1 LVLKVALENMDKE
14 KNLSEEKKAVTAQ
27 LVTPDMV
34 LSLFGAHDI
43 WATAESVLGR
53 KRERAWRLAIMLYL
67 LNKARWWLN
76 YANWI
81 FHYAEEKGIKLFRV
95 ERVEPL
101 EDGFRIIVDVHISDL
116 DFKMIKKKWRRVLR
130 GAKLLDPYIVKIL
143 DPVFKRLIISTFWEL
158 EKLEQIEEMQEYKV
172 VKEEPVNE
180 GEST

>member
-1 LVLKVALENMDKE
+1 MVLKVSLGNMDKE

-34 LSLFGAHDI
+34 LTMFGAHDI
-43 WATAESVLGR
+43 WSFAESVLGK
-53 KRERAWRLAIMLYL
+53 KRERVWRFVITLYL
-67 LNKARWWLN
+67 LNQVRWWLN
-76 YANWI
+76 FANRV
-81 FHYAEEKGIKLFRV
+81 FSFAEEKGIKLFRV

-101 EDGFRIIVDVHISDL
+101 EDGFRLIVDVHISDL
-116 DFKMIKKKWRRVLR
+116 DFRKIRKKWRRLVR
-130 GAKLLDPYIVKIL
+130 KARMLDPYIVKIL
-143 DPVFKRLIISTFWEL
+143 DPAFKRLIMSTFWEL